1 MAKLEDI
8 HFEFFRNEEF
18 LDEYVLELENR
29 IIFSNNKLE
38 EDGLKIDK
46 LYASEHTDTLRDNLK
61 VFRMM
66 LEKIKFI
73 HDLWESFKKEKSIE
87 KKKKIAIQIKQNR
100 KITPEFIIEIANT
113 INRHAYNGYL
123 TKGYRTI
130 DNNVMFDGKY
140 PIEKAKNIS
149 KKMEELLNKYYGK
162 WANLDVFERE
172 ARFNIEF
179 LRIHPFD
186 DGNGRTSR
194 LILNYNLLLQGHAP
208 VVLPSNVKEEYFD
221 ARNKEDVKWIKEL
234 FEKESQKELEV
245 LDKEIKEFIE
255 DNEEYQYE

>member
-149 KKMEELLNKYYGK
+149 KKMEELLNKYYGE

-186 DGNGRTSR
+186 DGN
-194 LILNYNLLLQGHAP
+194 
-208 VVLPSNVKEEYFD
+208 VD
-221 ARNKEDVKWIKEL
+221 
-234 FEKESQKELEV
+234 
-245 LDKEIKEFIE
+245 
-255 DNEEYQYE
+255 